1 MGEGGRGTL
10 DLPSLHPGSPRL
22 GRICAGSL
30 RYREILNV
38 YNSIDCMDVIFYISL
53 CISVLKSSGVGWV
66 GGSFSFLMSLTF
78 YVCMVVFFFYFY
90 VPYNICVF
98 DVPFTNS

>member
-10 DLPSLHPGSPRL
+10 DLPPLHPGSPRL

-30 RYREILNV
+30 RYCEILNV
-38 YNSIDCMDVIFYISL
+38 YNSIDYMDVIFYISL
-53 CISVLKSSGVGWV
+53 CISVFKSSGVGRGFV
-66 GGSFSFLMSLTF
+66 FLSYEFNFL
-78 YVCMVVFFFYFY
+78 CMYGWFFYFY

-98 DVPFTNS
+98 DVPFTNL

>member
-10 DLPSLHPGSPRL
+10 DLPPLHPGSPRL

-30 RYREILNV
+30 RYCEILNV

-53 CISVLKSSGVGWV
+53 CISVLKGSGVGWV
-66 GGSFSFLMSLTF
+66 GVRFPFL
-78 YVCMVVFFFYFY
+78 
-90 VPYNICVF
+90 
-98 DVPFTNS
+98 